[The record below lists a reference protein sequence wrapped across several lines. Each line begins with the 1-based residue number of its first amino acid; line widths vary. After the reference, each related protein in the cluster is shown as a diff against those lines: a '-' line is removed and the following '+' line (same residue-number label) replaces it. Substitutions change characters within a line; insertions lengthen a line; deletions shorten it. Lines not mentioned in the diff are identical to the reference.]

1 MIKLPKWFY
10 HIMINKDTFWSLL
23 DLAYWELIM
32 WRLIIWKFINSCRC
46 SNKIDACIQ
55 NLHVDFIGV
64 IEASWLNIIISI
76 SNFVMKSF
84 SFAKEIKKEKDMYFQ
99 CRSHKYRED
108 SIYLVS
114 YF

>member
-1 MIKLPKWFY
+1 M
-10 HIMINKDTFWSLL
+10 
-23 DLAYWELIM
+23 
-32 WRLIIWKFINSCRC
+32 
-46 SNKIDACIQ
+46 
-55 NLHVDFIGV
+55 GV
-64 IEASWLNIIISI
+64 IEVSWLNIIISI

-84 SFAKEIKKEKDMYFQ
+84 SFAKEIKKENDMYFQ